1 MQDHRIIPIFFATDD
16 GYAPALGVTLES
28 MLATVSPT
36 RELRIFV
43 LTLGLSEENRENLT
57 RTVNG
62 RAALTFVD
70 MKERI
75 APLADRLVLRDYYSS
90 ATYFRLFISE
100 LFPEYDKALY
110 LDCDIVFTEDV
121 ATLYDTPIE
130 DAYVAAV
137 PEDVMALVD
146 VLGRYVEHVLDIP
159 RKEYF
164 NAGVLVMNLKKFR
177 EEDILGRFLS
187 LLSRRRFVVTQDQDY
202 LNVLCRG
209 AVRFLPASWNTSP
222 LIPEGDTPPSL
233 IHYKLDR
240 KPWHYGDVNFGRY
253 FWQYAERT
261 PFAARLRAEL
271 DGYDEERVARDR
283 LSYQNLVKLAK
294 SEIREERA
302 RKLRASL
309 AALKITAILSAVK
322 RCAGF
327 L

>member
-1 MQDHRIIPIFFATDD
+1 MNTNSIVPIFFATDD
-16 GYAPALGVTLES
+16 GYAPALGVALAS
-28 MLATVSPT
+28 MLANTASDYD
-36 RELRIFV
+36 LRIHV
-43 LTLGLSEENRENLT
+43 LTLGLTEENREFLT
-57 RTVNG
+57 RIVAG
-62 RAALTFVD
+62 RATLLFVD
-70 MKERI
+70 MKEKI

-110 LDCDIVFTEDV
+110 LDCDIILTGDIV
-121 ATLYDTPIE
+121 ALYETPLKDE
-130 DAYVAAV
+130 YVAAI

-146 VLGRYVEHVLDIP
+146 VFGRYVERVLDIP
-159 RKEYF
+159 RAEYF

-177 EEDILGRFLS
+177 EEDMLGQFLS

-209 AVRFLPASWNTSP
+209 AIRFLPAYWNTSP
-222 LIPEGDTPPSL
+222 LVPEGGTPPLL

-253 FWQYAERT
+253 FWQYAEAT
-261 PFAARLRAEL
+261 PFADGLRREL
-271 DGYDEERVARDR
+271 EGYDEARIERDR
-283 LSYQNLVKLAK
+283 LCYENLVKLAK
-294 SEIREERA
+294 NEM
-302 RKLRASL
+302 RKEQRRKMRASL
-309 AALKITAILSAVK
+309 AALKLTAVLTVLK